1 MERSPM
7 NTYVL
12 DASVAVKWY
21 SLDREGDM
29 EKADRLLQMYVEGNC
44 DMVAPV
50 LISFELANAL
60 RFNPN
65 LLEKDV
71 SKAMRDF
78 HELQITLEP
87 PWQYIGLAV
96 ELAFKF
102 SLTVYDAA
110 YAALAQTKAIPLIT
124 ADYKFWRK
132 VRSLP
137 FVEAL
142 KDLKI

>member
-1 MERSPM
+1 M

-21 SLDREGDM
+21 SMDREEDL
-29 EKADRLLQMYVEGNC
+29 EKADRLLQMYVEGSC
-44 DMVAPV
+44 GMVAPV

-65 LLEKDV
+65 LAETDV
-71 SKAMRDF
+71 RKAMLEF

-87 PWQYIGLAV
+87 PRQYIGLAV
-96 ELAFKF
+96 ELAFKY
-102 SLTVYDAA
+102 SLTVYDAV
-110 YAALAQTKAIPLIT
+110 YAALAQARAMPLIT
-124 ADYKFWRK
+124 ADHKFWKK
-132 VRSLP
+132 VGGLP
-137 FVEAL
+137 FVVAL